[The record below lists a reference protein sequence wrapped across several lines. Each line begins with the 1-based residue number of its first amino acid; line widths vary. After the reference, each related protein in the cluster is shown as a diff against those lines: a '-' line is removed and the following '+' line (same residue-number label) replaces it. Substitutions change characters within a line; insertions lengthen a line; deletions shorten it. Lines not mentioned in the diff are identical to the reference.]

1 MPKSLKWSDRI
12 SSQNQYHKHI
22 HNIEIENQTSEENKG
37 DVVWAA
43 LPQLNIKEKK
53 IQKFQNG
60 DNKKFR

>member
-1 MPKSLKWSDRI
+1 MTEFQVKINIISIFRI
-12 SSQNQYHKHI
+12 C
-22 HNIEIENQTSEENKG
+22 EIENQTSEENKG

-43 LPQLNIKEKK
+43 LPQVNVKEKK

>member
-1 MPKSLKWSDRI
+1 MNELTEFQVKINIISIFRI
-12 SSQNQYHKHI
+12 C
-22 HNIEIENQTSEENKG
+22 EIENQTSEENKG

-43 LPQLNIKEKK
+43 LPQLNVKEKK

>member
-1 MPKSLKWSDRI
+1 MTDFQFKTNII
-12 SSQNQYHKHI
+12 SI
-22 HNIEIENQTSEENKG
+22 FIICEIENQTSEENKG

-43 LPQLNIKEKK
+43 LPKLNVKEKK

>member
-1 MPKSLKWSDRI
+1 MTECQVKINIISIFRI
-12 SSQNQYHKHI
+12 C
-22 HNIEIENQTSEENKG
+22 EIENQTSEENKG

-43 LPQLNIKEKK
+43 LPQLNVKEKK

>member
-12 SSQNQYHKHI
+12 S
-22 HNIEIENQTSEENKG
+22 EIENQTSEENKG

-43 LPQLNIKEKK
+43 LPQLNVKEKK

>member
-1 MPKSLKWSDRI
+1 MNEVTEFQVKINIISIFRI
-12 SSQNQYHKHI
+12 C
-22 HNIEIENQTSEENKG
+22 EIENQTSEENKG

-43 LPQLNIKEKK
+43 LPQLNVKEKK

>member
-1 MPKSLKWSDRI
+1 MTEFQVKINITSIFRI
-12 SSQNQYHKHI
+12 C
-22 HNIEIENQTSEENKG
+22 EIENQTSEENKG

-43 LPQLNIKEKK
+43 LHQLNVKEKK

>member
-1 MPKSLKWSDRI
+1 LNEVTEFQVKIDIISIFRI
-12 SSQNQYHKHI
+12 C
-22 HNIEIENQTSEENKG
+22 EIENQTSEENKG

-43 LPQLNIKEKK
+43 LPQLNVKEKK

>member
-1 MPKSLKWSDRI
+1 MTEFQVKLNII
-12 SSQNQYHKHI
+12 SI
-22 HNIEIENQTSEENKG
+22 FIICEIENQTSEENKG

-43 LPQLNIKEKK
+43 LPQLNVKEKK

>member
-1 MPKSLKWSDRI
+1 MTEFQVKINII
-12 SSQNQYHKHI
+12 SI
-22 HNIEIENQTSEENKG
+22 FIICEIENQTSEENKG

-43 LPQLNIKEKK
+43 LPQLNVKEKK

>member
-1 MPKSLKWSDRI
+1 MPKSLEWSDRI

-22 HNIEIENQTSEENKG
+22 YNIEIENQTSEENKG
-37 DVVWAA
+37 DVVRTA
-43 LPQLNIKEKK
+43 LPQHNIKEKK

>member
-1 MPKSLKWSDRI
+1 MNEVTEFQVKINII
-12 SSQNQYHKHI
+12 SI
-22 HNIEIENQTSEENKG
+22 FIICEIENQTSEENKG

-43 LPQLNIKEKK
+43 LPQLNVKEKK